1 MNKNK
6 FTLIEL
12 LVVVSIIGILASL
25 LLPALSSARDKS
37 KLAVCKSNMR
47 QIQVAYQMY
56 FDDNDGYYPTDSPQ
70 MSWDDRLN
78 GYDGRNVPLS
88 DLYTN
93 YPLKKSLYN
102 SGIYACPD
110 DEIPRIWNA
119 GTDVLDVLTLSYS
132 PTTYM
137 YYVNA
142 GSINSSKRGI
152 TGFNWKGALDG
163 YASSKIS
170 EINQASSTISTFEH
184 MTEGRCLGRDDQSSV
199 RPGSFFW
206 STANVPH
213 EGFDKS
219 NFLFVDG
226 HVESLNAY
234 STLTIE
240 NGGMG
245 TPSNTT
251 GTMWDAHK

>member
-88 DLYTN
+88 DLN
-93 YPLKKSLYN
+93 SAWPLEKSLYN
-102 SGIYACPD
+102 SEIYACPD
-110 DEIPRIWNA
+110 DEISRIW
-119 GTDVLDVLTLSYS
+119 GVDTDVLTLSYS

-199 RPGSFFW
+199 SPESFFL

-213 EGFDKS
+213 EGFNKS

-234 STLTIE
+234 STLSIDG
-240 NGGMG
+240 GGMG
-245 TPSNTT
+245 SDTNTT
-251 GTMWDAHK
+251 GTMWDAHR